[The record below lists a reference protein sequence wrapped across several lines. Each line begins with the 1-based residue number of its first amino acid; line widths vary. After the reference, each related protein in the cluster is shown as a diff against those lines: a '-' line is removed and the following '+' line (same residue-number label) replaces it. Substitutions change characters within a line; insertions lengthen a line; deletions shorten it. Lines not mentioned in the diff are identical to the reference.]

1 MNIDGQKQ
9 NSVMSNISLNRSIK
23 IVFNKLKKYTLDFIY
38 VRKHLIGL
46 FPFTQRWQCLIHN
59 GTLKIF
65 ELYELHRY
73 Q

>member
-46 FPFTQRWQCLIHN
+46 FPFTQR
-59 GTLKIF
+59 
-65 ELYELHRY
+65 
-73 Q
+73 